1 MTQQAP
7 LLQRMEEAMAFVGL
21 LQSEKDKALAELKTT
36 EAEKSEMGAMLAQV
50 ESRVDEILANTGST
64 SEPLKQGLQQELEEC
79 RKALQ
84 ETKAE
89 LEHTKEE
96 LQRAEFRVRNQASRM
111 RQQAPRMAKEDWE
124 NVAKAARRDP
134 DAFMREIGERGL
146 LPRE

>member
-7 LLQRMEEAMAFVGL
+7 LLERMDKAIAFLKL
-21 LQSEKDKALAELKTT
+21 LQDDMDKALAELTITKG
-36 EAEKSEMGAMLAQV
+36 EKNEMGAMLVQV
-50 ESRVDEILANTGST
+50 ESKVDEILGST
-64 SEPLKQGLQQELEEC
+64 ELPPEAPKEGLQQELEEC
-79 RKALQ
+79 RKTLQ

-96 LQRAEFRVRNQASRM
+96 LQRAEFRVRNQASKM
-111 RQQAPRMAKEDWE
+111 RQQAPQMARADWE
-124 NVAKAARRDP
+124 NVAKTARRDP